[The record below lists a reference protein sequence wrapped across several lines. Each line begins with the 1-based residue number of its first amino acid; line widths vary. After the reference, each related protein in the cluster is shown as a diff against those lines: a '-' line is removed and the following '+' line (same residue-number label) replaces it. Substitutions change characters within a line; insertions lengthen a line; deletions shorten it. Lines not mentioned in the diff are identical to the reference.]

1 MRPTRRTARLARD
14 ADAKDIAIR
23 GSKDGYQIGR
33 RGKRFIDF
41 TSGWCVGNFGW
52 GDPGIRARLRNFKGP
67 TYVYPNYY
75 YEGLDELAAL
85 LGDLAPGNLTHCFRA
100 TGGSEAVDLALQ
112 AAMVHTGRRKFISLE
127 DSYHG
132 NTIGA
137 LSVGSGDR
145 DALPNL
151 LSNCHRIKPPLTR
164 GSVDRVQTLLKRRDV
179 AALIMEPI
187 SINLGVLI
195 PEKGFFE
202 RVEELCRRYG
212 TLFIADE
219 VATGF
224 GRTGKLFA
232 VEHFNLKPD
241 IMCVAKAITGGHSP
255 MGAMLTTAAVG
266 RSMEEKGSFYSTYGW
281 HPLSVAA
288 ALATLRPLKRGRKS
302 FLEHVNVL
310 SGLFASQLASIP
322 FRTSPKIRV
331 KGMAIALEFDS
342 ERKASRIV
350 ERAAKAGLL
359 LTTEGNVVLLLPPL
373 TMTKNVAEEGLSILR
388 ACA

>member
-1 MRPTRRTARLARD
+1 LARE
-14 ADAKDIAIR
+14 ADSQEIAIV
-23 GSKDGYQIGR
+23 GSKDGYLIGP

-52 GDPGIRARLRNFKGP
+52 DDRSIRATLRNFKGP
-67 TYVYPNYY
+67 TYVYPRYR
-75 YEGLDELAAL
+75 YEAWDELAAL
-85 LGDLAPGNLTHCFRA
+85 LGDLAPGNLTYCFRA

-112 AAMVHTGRRKFISLE
+112 AAMVHTGRRKLISLE

-145 DALPNL
+145 DTLPNL
-151 LSNCHRIKPPLTR
+151 LGNCHRIKPPLSR
-164 GSVDRVQTLLKRRDV
+164 RSADRVETLLKRRDV

-202 RVEELCRRYG
+202 RVEKLCRRYG

-232 VEHFNLKPD
+232 VEHFNLQPD
-241 IMCVAKAITGGHSP
+241 IMCLAKAITGGHSP

-288 ALATLRPLKRGRKS
+288 ALATLRALRRRRKS
-302 FLEHVNVL
+302 FLEYVNAL

-322 FRTSPKIRV
+322 FRTTPKIRV

-342 ERKASRIV
+342 EQEASRIV

-359 LTTEGNVVLLLPPL
+359 LTSEGATILLLPPL
-373 TMTKNVAEEGLSILR
+373 TITKGVAKRGLSILR